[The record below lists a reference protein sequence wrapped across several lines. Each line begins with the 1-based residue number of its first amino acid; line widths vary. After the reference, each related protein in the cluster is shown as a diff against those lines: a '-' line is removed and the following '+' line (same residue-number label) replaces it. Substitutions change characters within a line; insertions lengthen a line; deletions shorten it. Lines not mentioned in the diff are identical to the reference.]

1 MAADIAQT
9 GRTQQGI
16 GNRMQKRISIRMTQQ
31 AFFKRNVD
39 AAEYQISTFD
49 QLMDIVA
56 LSDTDIHVC
65 FLK

>member
-1 MAADIAQT
+1 
-9 GRTQQGI
+9 
-16 GNRMQKRISIRMTQQ
+16 MTQQ
-31 AFFKRNVD
+31 AFFKRNVY
-39 AAEYQISTFD
+39 AAEYQISPFD